1 MTPDTPA
8 ESGSLPRSSE
18 VIAGG
23 IVFAMGIAM
32 AAAAVFYG
40 QGIAIALV
48 TNPLISG
55 VLWPVVV
62 LGVTLFALV
71 GMFLTLMLLFGVV
84 SSYAYPRLLD
94 RTGFSIIGAGG
105 ITGAVA
111 ATAVSVLAS
120 AAIMPEATT
129 MMPQGTGESLGLLAL
144 IAVPVGGVFYEL
156 WQFGEAAIGHM
167 QQYRG
172 EDRPDPEVV
181 REKRRYVAE
190 DADRTAPP
198 AVPPTPPSSQQHAQE
213 ERSEPER
220 RATVDFDDMEYR
232 WVTETDVSFDDI
244 GGMDELKDELT
255 IDVIKPLTTG
265 KEKAEALGIPL
276 PNILF
281 HGPPGTGKTFTAEA
295 LATELGLPFTK
306 LSGSDITSKWI
317 NESSQKIATLFEE
330 AKIVA
335 DSEGGAVVFLDEIDT
350 VLKARSGAGRSHE
363 EDNKVTN
370 EFLNHLQDTGE
381 HDILFIGA
389 TNRMDALDDAG
400 VRSGRIDKTIY
411 VGKPDR
417 EGREEILRAQLS
429 DRPNNLASKH
439 IEYVARATEGMVAAD
454 IESIVIDA
462 ARRSAFGRDSDRIKW
477 EDMHDAIENAMQ
489 PD

>member
-1 MTPDTPA
+1 
-8 ESGSLPRSSE
+8 
-18 VIAGG
+18 
-23 IVFAMGIAM
+23 
-32 AAAAVFYG
+32 
-40 QGIAIALV
+40 
-48 TNPLISG
+48 
-55 VLWPVVV
+55 
-62 LGVTLFALV
+62 
-71 GMFLTLMLLFGVV
+71 
-84 SSYAYPRLLD
+84 
-94 RTGFSIIGAGG
+94 
-105 ITGAVA
+105 
-111 ATAVSVLAS
+111 
-120 AAIMPEATT
+120 
-129 MMPQGTGESLGLLAL
+129 
-144 IAVPVGGVFYEL
+144 
-156 WQFGEAAIGHM
+156 
-167 QQYRG
+167 
-172 EDRPDPEVV
+172 
-181 REKRRYVAE
+181 
-190 DADRTAPP
+190 
-198 AVPPTPPSSQQHAQE
+198 
-213 ERSEPER
+213 
-220 RATVDFDDMEYR
+220 
-232 WVTETDVSFDDI
+232 VSFDDI

-317 NESSQKIATLFEE
+317 NESPQKISTLFEE

-350 VLKARSGAGRSHE
+350 VLKSRSGEWSSHE

-411 VGKPDR
+411 VGEPDR
-417 EGREEILRAQLS
+417 EAREEILRAKLS

-454 IESIVIDA
+454 IESSVIDA
-462 ARRSAFGRDSDRIKW
+462 ARRSAFGRDSDRIRW
-477 EDMHDAIENAMQ
+477 MDMHDAVEDAMQ